1 MQCCFEILILQI
13 IIPADPDSNYIATI
27 HRHRSNS
34 KIYMAK
40 KDGHGV
46 IDENVD
52 MDVFNHDTE
61 LELPAV
67 TKTRYVTRDNVG

>member
-1 MQCCFEILILQI
+1 MSDIFQI

-46 IDENVD
+46 LDESID
-52 MDVFNHDTE
+52 MDMFNNDTD
-61 LELPAV
+61 LVLPAV
-67 TKTRYVTRDNVG
+67 TRNRFCNCYC